1 MTILS
6 AAISTKSGKPII
18 SRQYMQ
24 LTRSR
29 VEGLLNTFPKLIPLG
44 SQHTTVEIENIR
56 FVYQP
61 LDELYLVLITNKGS
75 NILQDIESLSLFSR
89 ITIDIIKQHTQESVI
104 NNAFDL
110 LVAWDEIIAF
120 GYRDNNNIHQI
131 KSLLEMESHEEK
143 IQDIIAKNK
152 EMEAKEELKRRAR
165 ALEMQRREAAKVGA
179 QTGLSAGKYS
189 SSSELNILPSF
200 DAPSP
205 SSASAAPTPP
215 STQTSSGFKGSGM
228 KLGKKKTTI
237 DQF

>member
-1 MTILS
+1 M
-6 AAISTKSGKPII
+6 I
-18 SRQYMQ
+18 SRQYKQ

-29 VEGLLNTFPKLIPLG
+29 VEGLLNSFPKLIPLG
-44 SQHTTVEIENIR
+44 SQHTTVETENIR

-89 ITIDIIKQHTQESVI
+89 ITIDIIKQHTQDAVI
-104 NNAFDL
+104 AHAFDL
-110 LVAWDEIIAF
+110 LVAWDEIISL
-120 GYRDNNNIHQI
+120 GYRDNNSLIQV

-143 IQDIIAKNK
+143 IQEIIAKNK

-165 ALEMQRREAAKVGA
+165 ALEMQRREAARVGA

-189 SSSELNILPSF
+189 SSSELNL
-200 DAPSP
+200 SP
-205 SSASAAPTPP
+205 SIDARPTEPATSAPTQP
-215 STQTSSGFKGSGM
+215 TQSSSFKGSGM

-237 DQF
+237 DNF